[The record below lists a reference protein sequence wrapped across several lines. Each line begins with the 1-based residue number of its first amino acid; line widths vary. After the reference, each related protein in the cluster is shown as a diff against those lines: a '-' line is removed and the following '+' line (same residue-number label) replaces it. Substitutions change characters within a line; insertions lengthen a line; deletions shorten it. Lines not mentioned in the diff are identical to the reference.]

1 MTYLNNRIWK
11 RRFLTW
17 SPHFRGSIVR
27 LTRGSFSSVSF
38 SRFRRSNG
46 CFAHDKSCNERSST
60 QPLRSRNIC
69 IYICIENRKV
79 YVENGVKCWNFTT
92 R

>member
-1 MTYLNNRIWK
+1 MGVSLTINRA
-11 RRFLTW
+11 T
-17 SPHFRGSIVR
+17 
-27 LTRGSFSSVSF
+27 
-38 SRFRRSNG
+38 NY
-46 CFAHDKSCNERSST
+46 AST

-69 IYICIENRKV
+69 IYIYIENRKV

>member
-1 MTYLNNRIWK
+1 MTYLNNRSWK

-46 CFAHDKSCNERSST
+46 CFAHDKSND
-60 QPLRSRNIC
+60 PLHNRFVRE
-69 IYICIENRKV
+69 IYVYIYIENRKV